1 LRPTVPHPNF
11 AEIITDD
18 TREAVHLKLTRDADG
33 RPIDAI
39 HVHGYAPPDVMRPIE
54 KAIWE
59 ELGVDQPLPE
69 HLGMIDEDERSES
82 LALIQLILLFHV
94 IRKQTF
100 EETPVPKP

>member
-1 LRPTVPHPNF
+1 MVPSLVC
-11 AEIITDD
+11 EVT
-18 TREAVHLKLTRDADG
+18 
-33 RPIDAI
+33 
-39 HVHGYAPPDVMRPIE
+39 RPIE
-54 KAIWE
+54 EAIWK

-69 HLGMIDEDERSES
+69 YLGMIEEDQRSES